1 MPTYYKKVDLGIV
14 KNNIDITQLKG
25 AKKFDYSG
33 IHFFEILN
41 IDYLNSLFSFK
52 LQPTNCYFVEI
63 YLSLSTHIDNNAISC
78 LNYYITSQNAA
89 TNFWAASE
97 NAVPIN
103 SQRFDAS
110 LNQIV
115 DVNNRYNI
123 KDLTL
128 VDSFTANDNEA
139 YFLNIGQIH
148 SVRGPQ
154 LYTKPRV
161 LLQFQWGLIPID
173 SLIDQLGY

>member
-1 MPTYYKKVDLGIV
+1 
-14 KNNIDITQLKG
+14 
-25 AKKFDYSG
+25 
-33 IHFFEILN
+33 
-41 IDYLNSLFSFK
+41 
-52 LQPTNCYFVEI
+52 
-63 YLSLSTHIDNNAISC
+63 
-78 LNYYITSQNAA
+78 
-89 TNFWAASE
+89 
-97 NAVPIN
+97 VPIN